1 MILIVFGLP
10 GTGKSY
16 LARHLAE
23 ETRAL
28 YLNTDIV
35 RENINKKGKY
45 DNETKR
51 EVYER
56 ILEEICSPDGQKKMV
71 IVDGTFSS
79 KIYRFM
85 FNKYSWEQERSL
97 YYIEMKAAESEI
109 KKRMKED
116 RAYSEAD
123 YSVYEKMKKAFDYMP
138 EEHLVIQSDELE
150 INEMREKVKALFN
163 GKEADTR
170 VNRSLQV

>member
-16 LARHLAE
+16 LARHIAE
-23 ETRAL
+23 ENKTL

-35 RENINKKGKY
+35 REKLNKKGQY
-45 DNETKR
+45 DDETKR
-51 EVYER
+51 EVYGR
-56 ILEEICSPDGQKKMV
+56 LLKEISSPDAKETMV
-71 IVDGTFSS
+71 IIDGTFSS
-79 KIYRFM
+79 KTFRFM

-97 YYIEMKAAESEI
+97 YYIEMKARESEI

-123 YSVYEKMKKAFDYMP
+123 YSVYKKMKKAFDYMP
-138 EEHLVIQSDELE
+138 EEHLVMQSDELE
-150 INEMREKVKALFN
+150 IDEMKAKVKALYN
-163 GKEADTR
+163 GEEADTGIY
-170 VNRSLQV
+170 

>member
-16 LARHLAE
+16 LARQLA
-23 ETRAL
+23 TDNHAL

-35 RENINKKGKY
+35 REKINKKGRY
-45 DNETKR
+45 DDETKH
-51 EVYER
+51 EVYKK
-56 ILEEICSPDGQKKMV
+56 ILEEISRPDAREKLV

-79 KIYRFM
+79 KTFRFM
-85 FNKYSWEQERSL
+85 FNKCSWEQERSL

-123 YSVYEKMKKAFDYMP
+123 YSVYKKIKKAFDYMP
-138 EEHLVIQSDELE
+138 EEHLVMQSDELE
-150 INEMREKVKALFN
+150 LNEMRAKVKALFN
-163 GKEADTR
+163 GKETDTGI
-170 VNRSLQV
+170 N

>member
-16 LARHLAE
+16 LARHLADDNH
-23 ETRAL
+23 AF

-35 RENINKKGKY
+35 RENMNKKGQY
-45 DNETKR
+45 DDETKR

-56 ILEEICSPDGQKKMV
+56 MLKEISRPDAKEKMV

-79 KIYRFM
+79 KTFRFM
-85 FNKYSWEQERSL
+85 FNKHSWEQERYL
-97 YYIEMKAAESEI
+97 YYIEMKARESEI

-123 YSVYEKMKKAFDYMP
+123 YSVYKKMKKAFDYMP
-138 EEHLVIQSDELE
+138 EEHLVMQSDELE
-150 INEMREKVKALFN
+150 LNEMKAKVKALYD

-170 VNRSLQV
+170 TY